1 MLEQVKSCDVII
13 AVVGELTAQSGE
25 AGSRADISLPD
36 HQEQLLQLL
45 HTSGKPVVAVLI
57 NGRPLAI
64 EWTARNIPAIVEAW
78 HLGTECGHA
87 VADVLYGR
95 INPSAKLTTSF
106 PAATGQC
113 PVYYNH
119 TTTGRP
125 GGKSKFTSKYID
137 APIEPVFPFG
147 FGLSY
152 TTYVYSNMAVNLTTD
167 TMTVEV
173 DVTNTGDRAGEE
185 IVQIYVRDV
194 TAQMVRPVKELKGYR
209 KVSLEPQQTV
219 RVQIPVKLSALG
231 YFDQNMQYI
240 VEPGLFRIFAGAN
253 SKDCLEM
260 EISI

>member
-1 MLEQVKSCDVII
+1 
-13 AVVGELTAQSGE
+13 
-25 AGSRADISLPD
+25 
-36 HQEQLLQLL
+36 
-45 HTSGKPVVAVLI
+45 
-57 NGRPLAI
+57 
-64 EWTARNIPAIVEAW
+64 
-78 HLGTECGHA
+78 
-87 VADVLYGR
+87 
-95 INPSAKLTTSF
+95 
-106 PAATGQC
+106 
-113 PVYYNH
+113 
-119 TTTGRP
+119 
-125 GGKSKFTSKYID
+125 
-137 APIEPVFPFG
+137 
-147 FGLSY
+147 
-152 TTYVYSNMAVNLTTD
+152 MAVNLTTD